1 MKVQGHEQGSA
12 TAILSSMSQAT
23 KLGHYTAADAYPYLA
38 GQSGLG
44 ALIIPAWAVEGGRDA
59 MLKRFA
65 DPGLRPKIIVE
76 AEQAMKA
83 RFGGADGIYLPRTQQ
98 QLTAV
103 MKEMNAGPGETVLRI
118 LEQGDPGAILRFGAE
133 EDLVKILKDPVTA
146 MACDCGASTAT
157 RVHPRFYGS
166 YPRVLGRYVRE
177 QKIMSWEDAIRKSSW
192 LPASTIGMTDRGLLA
207 LGMAADVT
215 VFDPTTVID
224 HATYESPALPSEG
237 IRFVI
242 VNGNVVLDNGAR
254 TAARPGRALYRSHN
268 MPSRPVSLGMRSVTA
283 QGTAGGKRVSINLT
297 QRVGGREATGTVDIE
312 GLGRMRRFGVLQVT
326 NGWANFSTFSG
337 VTGSGTGTPENV
349 SIPAR
354 VGGMAIAVFVDLHD
368 PSTRG
373 EATLAIDVD
382 GRPWLRGSLPRS
394 AAVISHHE

>member
-1 MKVQGHEQGSA
+1 
-12 TAILSSMSQAT
+12 
-23 KLGHYTAADAYPYLA
+23 
-38 GQSGLG
+38 
-44 ALIIPAWAVEGGRDA
+44 
-59 MLKRFA
+59 
-65 DPGLRPKIIVE
+65 
-76 AEQAMKA
+76 
-83 RFGGADGIYLPRTQQ
+83 
-98 QLTAV
+98 
-103 MKEMNAGPGETVLRI
+103 
-118 LEQGDPGAILRFGAE
+118 
-133 EDLVKILKDPVTA
+133 
-146 MACDCGASTAT
+146 
-157 RVHPRFYGS
+157 
-166 YPRVLGRYVRE
+166 
-177 QKIMSWEDAIRKSSW
+177 
-192 LPASTIGMTDRGLLA
+192 
-207 LGMAADVT
+207 
-215 VFDPTTVID
+215 
-224 HATYESPALPSEG
+224 
-237 IRFVI
+237 
-242 VNGNVVLDNGAR
+242 
-254 TAARPGRALYRSHN
+254 
-268 MPSRPVSLGMRSVTA
+268 MRSVTA